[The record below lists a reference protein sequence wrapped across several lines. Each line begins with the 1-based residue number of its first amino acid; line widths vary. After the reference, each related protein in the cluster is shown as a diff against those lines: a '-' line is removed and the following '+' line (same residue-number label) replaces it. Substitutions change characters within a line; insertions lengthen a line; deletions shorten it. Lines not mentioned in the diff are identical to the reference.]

1 MKVVKWD
8 ERLLREAVK
17 SQFFW
22 DIQNPNDLAS
32 VLTVLPDQCEIRA
45 WDQMISRG
53 LSQPSTLVFCLQAAV
68 LPSVSRHEAESQ
80 SFYYSKIKKNF
91 VQPCNEKK
99 RLSAAFFAET
109 CNNEFPVLAYKMC

>member
-8 ERLLREAVK
+8 QRLLREAVK
-17 SQFFW
+17 SQVFW
-22 DIQNPNDLAS
+22 DIQNPNDLAPA
-32 VLTVLPDQCEIRA
+32 LAVLPDKCEIRA

-68 LPSVSRHEAESQ
+68 LPSVSRHEAERQ

-99 RLSAAFFAET
+99 DLGVLPFLQK
-109 CNNEFPVLAYKMC
+109 PVTMNFLF